1 MVNEFWK
8 FLLNATVY
16 MEFRVCFAIAKY
28 ENDML
33 LLCKTTNVFID
44 AYCYEKTHF
53 HQLGPLN
60 LLKQC

>member
-44 AYCYEKTHF
+44 AYCY
-53 HQLGPLN
+53 
-60 LLKQC
+60 